1 MFWVLGGTIS
11 YSISNNS
18 LTQKKKKKNHLTLK
32 KRKRQKKMNFRHK
45 LIENLIKFSLSF
57 DFKNIYIELINTI
70 SHDNFPI
77 I

>member
-18 LTQKKKKKNHLTLK
+18 LTQKKKKNHLTLK

>member
-18 LTQKKKKKNHLTLK
+18 LTKKKKKKNHLTLK

-45 LIENLIKFSLSF
+45 
-57 DFKNIYIELINTI
+57 IN
-70 SHDNFPI
+70 
-77 I
+77 